1 MVNPGNSVELSN
13 VIGAKLVQ
21 LENDGGHL
29 GVFFE
34 VALVKDEVTRFL
46 KK

>member
-1 MVNPGNSVELSN
+1 MVNPGYSVELSN

-29 GVFFE
+29 GISFDQ
-34 VALVKDEVTRFL
+34 ALVKDEVTRFL
-46 KK
+46 RK